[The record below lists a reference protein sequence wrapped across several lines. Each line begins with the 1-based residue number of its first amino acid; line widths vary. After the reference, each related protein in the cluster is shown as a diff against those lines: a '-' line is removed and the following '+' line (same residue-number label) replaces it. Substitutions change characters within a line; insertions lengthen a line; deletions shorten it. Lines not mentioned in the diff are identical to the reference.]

1 MKKIKY
7 IFLMLIIIIACE
19 DKEENDST
27 PPSILIT
34 NIQANATLSSIA
46 SIKVDASDND
56 KIEIVEFMVDGIA
69 ELTLQGAESSI
80 YTFNWNTDVLPN
92 GKYSIYAK
100 AIDKSGNEAN
110 SSIINVNVIN
120 YRNLNVF
127 NNTPGFIG
135 YRIDNQEFVYMD
147 PFAQAVAKF
156 PKETDFNFYAT
167 TGFPCGMRLFW
178 DLDLNENEDTELE
191 LYIGDS
197 FFYLITE
204 NKSGEVIDKIVVN
217 DSNCDDDIQDQAFSF
232 AYYNNIPDSNRIEW
246 HNKFDKYYYVDDQS
260 DYPLI
265 LYPWNESEPTKNLS
279 TYFEIG
285 PYSEFKNNI
294 KEEHIIKISNMTFN
308 KNFNFKRRA
317 NGHGTKGSYKI
328 LE

>member
-1 MKKIKY
+1 
-7 IFLMLIIIIACE
+7 MLIIIIACE

-100 AIDKSGNEAN
+100 ATDKSGNEAN

-156 PKETDFNFYAT
+156 PKETDFNF
-167 TGFPCGMRLFW
+167 
-178 DLDLNENEDTELE
+178 
-191 LYIGDS
+191 
-197 FFYLITE
+197 
-204 NKSGEVIDKIVVN
+204 
-217 DSNCDDDIQDQAFSF
+217 
-232 AYYNNIPDSNRIEW
+232 
-246 HNKFDKYYYVDDQS
+246 
-260 DYPLI
+260 
-265 LYPWNESEPTKNLS
+265 
-279 TYFEIG
+279 
-285 PYSEFKNNI
+285 
-294 KEEHIIKISNMTFN
+294 
-308 KNFNFKRRA
+308 
-317 NGHGTKGSYKI
+317 
-328 LE
+328 